1 MESKYKNIVTEAVE
15 LGGMDLIELCELSER
30 EMEAFIELG
39 DYEKYDEASL
49 KVRAL
54 NYVLKSRMKLN

>member
-1 MESKYKNIVTEAVE
+1 MKGKYKNMITEAVE
-15 LGGMDLIELCELSER
+15 LDGIDLIEICESSER
-30 EMEAFIELG
+30 EMEVFIELG

-49 KVRAL
+49 KVKAL

>member
-1 MESKYKNIVTEAVE
+1 MESKYKNMITEAVE
-15 LGGMDLIELCELSER
+15 LDGMDLIELCELSER

-39 DYEKYDEASL
+39 DYEKYDKASL
-49 KVRAL
+49 KVKAL